1 MEHLEEKKEEHPDIK
16 DSFPCIAYFEFVL
29 HYYKSHHF
37 YFEFV
42 LHYYKS
48 HHLYNFVTAHFS
60 LNNITKPFLFYLT
73 HYKHYNDYIILYPVN
88 VLWFI

>member
-16 DSFPCIAYFEFVL
+16 DSFPCIA
-29 HYYKSHHF
+29 